1 MVKASKNG
9 VEARKASA
17 WLWRA
22 PCEHFPRDYLL
33 PADEHDRTLACP
45 CSGDGLLLVDGAY
58 APGIRRI
65 YLVRHIHGGLR
76 FYFDRLVD
84 FAEPLPLSRN
94 DVKSSS
100 DCFVAGWE
108 PSVKHREMDKFAH
121 ALQLNNLP
129 DFEELPSRD
138 GFRRQPRAGHR
149 GGAAFAMAIR
159 RLLQDT

>member
-1 MVKASKNG
+1 MTG
-9 VEARKASA
+9 H
-17 WLWRA
+17 WLV
-22 PCEHFPRDYLL
+22 
-33 PADEHDRTLACP
+33 PAV
-45 CSGDGLLLVDGAY
+45 GMMLLVDGAY

-108 PSVKHREMDKFAH
+108 SSVKHLEMDKFAH

-129 DFEELPSRD
+129 NFEELPSRD